1 MTMIR
6 INEGK
11 AIEKYLTHM
20 LNKYSSD
27 KEDLFD
33 NYLYFTYLLIKSY
46 EKFAQ
51 KEEKEKDV
59 NVNDI

>member
-1 MTMIR
+1 MIMIR

-20 LNKYSSD
+20 LNKYSTD
-27 KEDLFD
+27 EDDLFD

-46 EKFAQ
+46 EKLAQ
-51 KEEKEKDV
+51 NNENE
-59 NVNDI
+59 

>member
-1 MTMIR
+1 MGVTILIR
-6 INEGK
+6 IYEGK

-27 KEDLFD
+27 SEDLFD

-46 EKFAQ
+46 EKLAQ
-51 KEEKEKDV
+51 KDDNE
-59 NVNDI
+59 

>member
-1 MTMIR
+1 MIMIR

-27 KEDLFD
+27 NEDLFD

-46 EKFAQ
+46 EKLAQ
-51 KEEKEKDV
+51 KEENE
-59 NVNDI
+59 

>member
-1 MTMIR
+1 MIVIR

-11 AIEKYLTHM
+11 AVEKYLTHM

-27 KEDLFD
+27 EEDLLD

-46 EKFAQ
+46 EKLAQ
-51 KEEKEKDV
+51 NDEKE
-59 NVNDI
+59 

>member
-1 MTMIR
+1 MVSCKAKMTMIR

-27 KEDLFD
+27 EEDLFD

-46 EKFAQ
+46 EKLAQ
-51 KEEKEKDV
+51 KDEKE
-59 NVNDI
+59 

>member
-1 MTMIR
+1 MQWIKKANLMIR

-33 NYLYFTYLLIKSY
+33 NYLYFTYLLNKSY
-46 EKFAQ
+46 EKLSQ
-51 KEEKEKDV
+51 IDKNE
-59 NVNDI
+59 

>member
-1 MTMIR
+1 MIMIR

-27 KEDLFD
+27 DDDLFD
-33 NYLYFTYLLIKSY
+33 NYLYFTYLLINSC
-46 EKFAQ
+46 EKLAQ
-51 KEEKEKDV
+51 KDKKE
-59 NVNDI
+59 

>member
-1 MTMIR
+1 MVTIMIR

-20 LNKYSSD
+20 LHKYSSD
-27 KEDLFD
+27 KEDLLD

-46 EKFAQ
+46 EKLSQ
-51 KEEKEKDV
+51 NEENE
-59 NVNDI
+59 

>member
-1 MTMIR
+1 MIR

-27 KEDLFD
+27 DDDDLFD

-46 EKFAQ
+46 EKLAQ
-51 KEEKEKDV
+51 NKENE
-59 NVNDI
+59 

>member
-1 MTMIR
+1 MTIMIR

-27 KEDLFD
+27 SEELFD

-46 EKFAQ
+46 EKLTQ
-51 KEEKEKDV
+51 KDKNE
-59 NVNDI
+59 

>member
-1 MTMIR
+1 MTLIR

-11 AIEKYLTHM
+11 AVEKYLTHM

-27 KEDLFD
+27 EEDLFD

-46 EKFAQ
+46 EKLSKSDK
-51 KEEKEKDV
+51 KE
-59 NVNDI
+59 

>member
-20 LNKYSSD
+20 LHKYSTDEEELS
-27 KEDLFD
+27 D
-33 NYLYFTYLLIKSY
+33 NYLYITHLLNKPY
-46 EKFAQ
+46 EKLAQ
-51 KEEKEKDV
+51 KEGKE
-59 NVNDI
+59 

>member
-1 MTMIR
+1 MIR

-27 KEDLFD
+27 EEELYN
-33 NYLYFTYLLIKSY
+33 NYLYFTHLLNKSY
-46 EKFAQ
+46 ETLAQ
-51 KEEKEKDV
+51 KDKNE
-59 NVNDI
+59 

>member
-27 KEDLFD
+27 NEHLFE
-33 NYLYFTYLLIKSY
+33 NSLYFTYLLIKSY
-46 EKFAQ
+46 EKLAQ
-51 KEEKEKDV
+51 KDDNE
-59 NVNDI
+59 

>member
-1 MTMIR
+1 MMTMIR

-27 KEDLFD
+27 ENELFD
-33 NYLYFTYLLIKSY
+33 NYLYFYHLLNKSY
-46 EKFAQ
+46 EKLAQ
-51 KEEKEKDV
+51 KDKKE
-59 NVNDI
+59 

>member
-1 MTMIR
+1 MIQ

-20 LNKYSSD
+20 LNKYSVD
-27 KEDLFD
+27 EDDLFD

-46 EKFAQ
+46 EKLSQ
-51 KEEKEKDV
+51 NNENE
-59 NVNDI
+59 

>member
-20 LNKYSSD
+20 LNKYSTD
-27 KEDLFD
+27 EDDLFD
-33 NYLYFTYLLIKSY
+33 NYIYFTYLLIKSY
-46 EKFAQ
+46 EKLSQ
-51 KEEKEKDV
+51 KDKNE
-59 NVNDI
+59 

>member
-1 MTMIR
+1 MMTMIR

-11 AIEKYLTHM
+11 AVEKYLTHM

-46 EKFAQ
+46 EKLAQ
-51 KEEKEKDV
+51 
-59 NVNDI
+59 NDENE

>member
-1 MTMIR
+1 MQWIKKVNLMIR

-27 KEDLFD
+27 EEDLFD
-33 NYLYFTYLLIKSY
+33 NYLYFTFILMKSY
-46 EKFAQ
+46 EKLAQ
-51 KEEKEKDV
+51 KEKKE
-59 NVNDI
+59 

>member
-1 MTMIR
+1 MTAMIR

-20 LNKYSSD
+20 LNKYSTD
-27 KEDLFD
+27 DEDLFD

-46 EKFAQ
+46 EKLAQ
-51 KEEKEKDV
+51 KEEKE
-59 NVNDI
+59 

>member
-27 KEDLFD
+27 KEDLFY
-33 NYLYFTYLLIKSY
+33 NYLYFNYLLIKSY
-46 EKFAQ
+46 EKLAQ
-51 KEEKEKDV
+51 KEEKE
-59 NVNDI
+59 

>member
-1 MTMIR
+1 MTLIR

-27 KEDLFD
+27 ENDLFD

-46 EKFAQ
+46 EKLSQ
-51 KEEKEKDV
+51 
-59 NVNDI
+59 NDKNE

>member
-1 MTMIR
+1 MVMIMIR

-46 EKFAQ
+46 EKLSQ
-51 KEEKEKDV
+51 KEEKE
-59 NVNDI
+59 

>member
-1 MTMIR
+1 MVTIMIR

-27 KEDLFD
+27 ENDLFD

-46 EKFAQ
+46 EKLAQ
-51 KEEKEKDV
+51 KDEKE
-59 NVNDI
+59 

>member
-1 MTMIR
+1 MVITMIR

-27 KEDLFD
+27 NEDLFD

-46 EKFAQ
+46 EKLSQ
-51 KEEKEKDV
+51 NEEKE
-59 NVNDI
+59 

>member
-1 MTMIR
+1 MIR

-33 NYLYFTYLLIKSY
+33 NYFYFTYLLINSY
-46 EKFAQ
+46 EKLAQ
-51 KEEKEKDV
+51 NEEKE
-59 NVNDI
+59 